1 MQNYS
6 KVAEAWRKEHPDFSG
21 YGFVLI
27 FAGEVSGWKAEITR
41 PGTVCP
47 GTHAYG
53 VDGSEFLA
61 EGGDETSGAMRWTP
75 IQCPDPE
82 LGVASQS
89 V

>member
-1 MQNYS
+1 MQNDL
-6 KVAEAWRKEHPDFSG
+6 KLANTWRKEHPDFSS

-53 VDGSEFLA
+53 LNNSPLKR
-61 EGGDETSGAMRWTP
+61 EGFF
-75 IQCPDPE
+75 
-82 LGVASQS
+82 
-89 V
+89 